1 MKKSTDSSSNST
13 NSGSS
18 YVTDRRKEW
27 EEKRKLEKEKEIEEQ
42 KKILKEMEAEKKRK
56 ITEFLKEYPPSRIK
70 AELNEY
76 IVDQPSLTKAV
87 SDFLYYQALRYKYPD
102 LPSRPLLICGPSGS
116 GKTEVWRVAKK
127 LYSEIFKITFIN
139 AANITS
145 DGWSGSNKLANYL
158 TCTASNSILVFDEF
172 DKCASPRYSIG
183 GVNTSADMQS
193 EFLKVIED
201 NDYIVKGKSD
211 VEYIIKN
218 LGVVFVGAFESIREE
233 KTQIVSQAIGFGSQ
247 PPEQPKY
254 HGINR
259 TDLVEFGVLPEL
271 LGRIAVVVNTRPIS
285 EEQCLK
291 IVRNSKSR
299 LTVISDLLAENGID
313 AWKDLSDE
321 VIINMI
327 KNSDFG
333 KFGFR
338 SVLSK
343 IENIMLQ
350 NIHENGLVPP
360 PTDENEIVDE
370 LDNEIPRI

>member
-1 MKKSTDSSSNST
+1 MKKSTDTTSTSTYSSS
-13 NSGSS
+13 
-18 YVTDRRKEW
+18 YREEW
-27 EEKRKLEKEKEIEEQ
+27 EKRRKLEKEKEIEEQ
-42 KKILKEMEAEKKRK
+42 KRVLREMEEEKKGK
-56 ITEFLKEYPPSRIK
+56 ITKFLKEYPPSRIE

-76 IVDQPSLTKAV
+76 IIDQPNLTKAV
-87 SDFLYYQALRYKYPD
+87 SDFLYYQALRYKFPD

-127 LYSEIFKITFIN
+127 LYSNVFHISV
-139 AANITS
+139 ANSSVITS
-145 DGWSGSNKLANYL
+145 DGWAGNVKVSSFL
-158 TCTASNSILVFDEF
+158 TPTSSNSILVFDEF
-172 DKCASPRYSIG
+172 DKLASPKYSIG
-183 GVNTSADMQS
+183 NVNISADIQS

-201 NDYIVKGKSD
+201 NEYIVKGKSN

-218 LGVVFVGAFESIREE
+218 LGCAFCGAFESIREE
-233 KTQIVSQAIGFGSQ
+233 KTQTVSQSIGFGSQ

-259 TDLVEFGVLPEL
+259 ADLVEFGVLPEL
-271 LGRIAVVVNTRPIS
+271 LGRIAVIVNTHPIS

-313 AWKDLSDE
+313 AWKGLSDE
-321 VIINMI
+321 VIVEMI
-327 KNSDFG
+327 KRADIG

-343 IENIMLQ
+343 IETIMLQ
-350 NIHENGLVPP
+350 NIHENGLAIPP
-360 PTDENEIVDE
+360 ADENEIVDE
-370 LDNEIPRI
+370 PDNEIPRI

>member
-1 MKKSTDSSSNST
+1 MKKSTDSSSGST
-13 NSGSS
+13 YFPS
-18 YVTDRRKEW
+18 YREEW
-27 EEKRKLEKEKEIEEQ
+27 EKRRKLEKEKEIEEQ
-42 KKILKEMEAEKKRK
+42 KRILREMEEEKKGK
-56 ITEFLKEYPPSRIK
+56 ITKFLKEYPPSRIE

-76 IVDQPSLTKAV
+76 IIDQPSLTKAV
-87 SDFLYYQALRYKYPD
+87 SDFLYYQALRYKFPD

-145 DGWSGSNKLANYL
+145 DGWSGTNKLANYL
-158 TCTASNSILVFDEF
+158 TCTASNSIFVFDEF

-183 GVNTSADMQS
+183 GVNTSADMQA
-193 EFLKVIED
+193 EFLKFIED
-201 NDYIVKGKSD
+201 NEYIVKGKND
-211 VEYIIKN
+211 IEYIIKN
-218 LGVVFVGAFESIREE
+218 LGVVFIGAFESIREE
-233 KTQIVSQAIGFGSQ
+233 KMQPVGQTIGFGSQ
-247 PPEQPKY
+247 PTEQPQY
-254 HGINR
+254 RGINR
-259 TDLVEFGVLPEL
+259 FDLMEFGVIPEL
-271 LGRIAVVVNTRPIS
+271 LGRIAVIVNTRPIS

-321 VIINMI
+321 VIIRMI
-327 KNSDFG
+327 KKADIG

-343 IENIMLQ
+343 IETIMLQ
-350 NIHENGLVPP
+350 NIHENGLAIPP
-360 PTDENEIVDE
+360 ADENEIIDE

>member
-1 MKKSTDSSSNST
+1 MKKSTDSTNISSSSSSVYT
-13 NSGSS
+13 N
-18 YVTDRRKEW
+18 YREEW
-27 EEKRKLEKEKEIEEQ
+27 EKRRKLEKEKEIEEQ
-42 KKILKEMEAEKKRK
+42 KRVLKEMDDEKNRK
-56 ITEFLKEYPPSRIK
+56 ITKFLNEYPPSRIE

-76 IVDQPSLTKAV
+76 IIDQPNLTKAV
-87 SDFLYYQALRYKYPD
+87 SDFLYYQALRYKFPE
-102 LPSRPLLICGPSGS
+102 LGSRPLLICGPSGS

-127 LYSEIFKITFIN
+127 LYSEIFKITLIN

-145 DGWSGSNKLANYL
+145 DGWSGSNKLGNYL
-158 TCTASNSILVFDEF
+158 TPHASDSILVFDEF

-201 NDYIVKGKSD
+201 NEYIVKSKSD

-285 EEQCLK
+285 EEQCFK

-299 LTVISDLLAENGID
+299 LTIIADLLAQNGID
-313 AWKDLSDE
+313 AWNGLSDE
-321 VIINMI
+321 DIVKMI
-327 KNSDFG
+327 KRADIG

-343 IENIMLQ
+343 IETIMLQ
-350 NIHENGLVPP
+350 NIHECGLFPL

>member
-1 MKKSTDSSSNST
+1 MKKSTDTTSTSTYSSS
-13 NSGSS
+13 
-18 YVTDRRKEW
+18 YREEW
-27 EEKRKLEKEKEIEEQ
+27 EKRRKLEKEKEIEEQ
-42 KKILKEMEAEKKRK
+42 KRVLKEMDDEKNRK
-56 ITEFLKEYPPSRIK
+56 ITKFLNEYPPSRIE

-76 IVDQPSLTKAV
+76 IIDQPNLTKAV
-87 SDFLYYQALRYKYPD
+87 SDFLYYQALRYKFPN

-127 LYSEIFKITFIN
+127 LYSEIFKITLIN

-145 DGWSGSNKLANYL
+145 DGWSGSNKLGNYL
-158 TCTASNSILVFDEF
+158 TPHASDSILVFDEF

-201 NDYIVKGKSD
+201 NEYIVKSKSD

-285 EEQCLK
+285 EEQCFK

-299 LTVISDLLAENGID
+299 LTIIADLLAQNGID
-313 AWKDLSDE
+313 AWNGLSDE
-321 VIINMI
+321 DIVKMI
-327 KNSDFG
+327 KRADIG

-343 IENIMLQ
+343 IETIMLQ
-350 NIHENGLVPP
+350 NIHECGLFPL